1 MMKQQNWDTNPDLW
15 CFHHSREGL
24 GGPSLKPETGRG
36 PALVGARWR
45 GRVLSQHPGG
55 QGGACTLWVESPGH
69 QTLQLHSGGV
79 VLGCIGGV
87 GGDSSPA
94 SESGL
99 GGLRHPQP
107 HRFLGGER
115 ETRQE
120 REASYFCDK
129 DSKVE
134 KQTYLSVRA
143 LEQLILS
150 FA

>member
-1 MMKQQNWDTNPDLW
+1 MFSPLKRGFGRPFFKTRGWQGAG
-15 CFHHSREGL
+15 FGGSSVEREGAAPAPW
-24 GGPSLKPETGRG
+24 GPG
-36 PALVGARWR
+36 GAR
-45 GRVLSQHPGG
+45 
-55 QGGACTLWVESPGH
+55 TLWVEAPGH
-69 QTLQLHSGGV
+69 QTLQLHGGGV
-79 VLGCIGGV
+79 ILGCIGGV

-107 HRFLGGER
+107 HRFLGGAR

-143 LEQLILS
+143 LEQLVLS